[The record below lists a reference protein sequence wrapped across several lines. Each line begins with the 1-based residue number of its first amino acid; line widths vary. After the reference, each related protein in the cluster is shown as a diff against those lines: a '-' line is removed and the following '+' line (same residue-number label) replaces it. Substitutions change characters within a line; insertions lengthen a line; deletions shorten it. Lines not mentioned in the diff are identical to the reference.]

1 MILETCHHWLIQH
14 SINLNQDL
22 QEGKSEICR
31 LGPRCNLV
39 EEALQNC
46 RDKK

>member
-1 MILETCHHWLIQH
+1 VILETCHHWLIHH

-22 QEGKSEICR
+22 QEGKAEICHI
-31 LGPRCNLV
+31 GPTCNLG

-46 RDKK
+46 HDKK